1 MACRNLSKAEE
12 AKNDI
17 LKKCEK
23 LQNLGEIVVV
33 KLDLLSLASVRECAN
48 HLLKT
53 EPKINLL
60 INNAGV
66 MMCPQGK
73 TVDGFETQLGTNHLS
88 HFLFTLLLFP
98 RICSS
103 KPARI
108 VNVSSYAH
116 TSKLF
121 HIILHPSCLM
131 SNSL

>member
-1 MACRNLSKAEE
+1 MACRNLEKAEE
-12 AKNDI
+12 AKKDI
-17 LKKCEK
+17 AKSCAK
-23 LQNLGEIVVV
+23 LQNLGEMVVV
-33 KLDLLSLASVRECAN
+33 KLDLLSLASVRDCAN
-48 HLLKT
+48 HILKT

-73 TVDGFETQLGTNHLS
+73 TEDGFEIQLGTNHFS

-108 VNVSSYAH
+108 VNVSSLAH
-116 TSKLF
+116 TSESL
-121 HIILHPSCLM
+121 ISLILYYFMHVI
-131 SNSL
+131 